1 MADKLQTFH
10 TYDFS
15 KTIKDLEF
23 STVYITALQ
32 NIISKMIMADDK
44 WNTVGEVFA
53 KFEKIVEAAANPDL
67 TEEEKDAVPK
77 LDEWEADLYT
87 LFSLLQQLKFKAKEQ
102 DLEIQTKTTATKE
115 EIAALG
121 KAMLSGEDVRD
132 KIQDLESSLKV
143 IK

>member
-15 KTIKDLEF
+15 KTIKDLEV

-143 IK
+143 VK

>member
-15 KTIKDLEF
+15 KTIKDLEV

>member
-15 KTIKDLEF
+15 KTIKDIEV

-44 WNTVGEVFA
+44 WDTVGEVFA
-53 KFEKIVEAAANPDL
+53 KFEKIVEAASNPDL
-67 TEEEKDAVPK
+67 TEEEKNAVPK

-87 LFSLLQQLKFKAKEQ
+87 LFSILQQLKFKAKEQ
-102 DLEIQTKTTATKE
+102 GLEIQTETTATKE
-115 EIAALG
+115 EVAALG
-121 KAMLSGEDVRD
+121 RAMLAGEDVRD
-132 KIQDLESSLKV
+132 QIAALESSLKV
-143 IK
+143 VK

>member
-15 KTIKDLEF
+15 KTIKDIEV
-23 STVYITALQ
+23 STLYITALQ

-44 WNTVGEVFA
+44 WDTVGEVFA
-53 KFEKIVEAAANPDL
+53 KFEKIVEAASNPDL

-87 LFSLLQQLKFKAKEQ
+87 LFSILQQLKFKAKEQ
-102 DLEIQTKTTATKE
+102 GLEIQTETTATKE
-115 EIAALG
+115 EVAALG
-121 KAMLSGEDVRD
+121 KAMLAGEDVRD
-132 KIQDLESSLKV
+132 RIKDLESSLKV
-143 IK
+143 VK

>member
-1 MADKLQTFH
+1 MTPL
-10 TYDFS
+10 Y
-15 KTIKDLEF
+15 
-23 STVYITALQ
+23 
-32 NIISKMIMADDK
+32 
-44 WNTVGEVFA
+44 
-53 KFEKIVEAAANPDL
+53 EKIVEAAANPDL

>member
-15 KTIKDLEF
+15 KTIKDIEV
-23 STVYITALQ
+23 STLYITALQ

-44 WNTVGEVFA
+44 WDTVGEVFA
-53 KFEKIVEAAANPDL
+53 KFEKIVEAASNPDL

-87 LFSLLQQLKFKAKEQ
+87 LFSILQQLKFKAKEQ
-102 DLEIQTKTTATKE
+102 GLEIQTETTATKE
-115 EIAALG
+115 EVAALG
-121 KAMLSGEDVRD
+121 RAMLAGEDVRD
-132 KIQDLESSLKV
+132 RIKDLESSLKV
-143 IK
+143 VK

>member
-15 KTIKDLEF
+15 KTIKDLEV

-77 LDEWEADLYT
+77 LDEWEADLY
-87 LFSLLQQLKFKAKEQ
+87 LSL
-102 DLEIQTKTTATKE
+102 IH
-115 EIAALG
+115 I
-121 KAMLSGEDVRD
+121 
-132 KIQDLESSLKV
+132 
-143 IK
+143 

>member
-15 KTIKDLEF
+15 KTIKDLEV

-32 NIISKMIMADDK
+32 NIISKMIMDDDK

>member
-15 KTIKDLEF
+15 KTIKDLEV

-102 DLEIQTKTTATKE
+102 DLEIQTETTATKE
-115 EIAALG
+115 EVAALG

>member
-15 KTIKDLEF
+15 KTIKDIEV

-44 WNTVGEVFA
+44 WDTVGEVFA
-53 KFEKIVEAAANPDL
+53 KFEKIVEAASNPDL

-87 LFSLLQQLKFKAKEQ
+87 LFSILQQLKFKAKEQ
-102 DLEIQTKTTATKE
+102 GLEIQTETTATKE
-115 EIAALG
+115 EVAALG
-121 KAMLSGEDVRD
+121 RAMLAGEDVRD
-132 KIQDLESSLKV
+132 KIKDLESSLKV
-143 IK
+143 VK

>member
-15 KTIKDLEF
+15 KTIKDLEV
-23 STVYITALQ
+23 STVYISALQ
-32 NIISKMIMADDK
+32 NIISKMIMDDDK

-143 IK
+143 VK

>member
-15 KTIKDLEF
+15 KTIKDIEV

-32 NIISKMIMADDK
+32 NIIPKMIMADDK
-44 WNTVGEVFA
+44 WDTVGEVFA
-53 KFEKIVEAAANPDL
+53 KFEKIVEAASNPDL

-87 LFSLLQQLKFKAKEQ
+87 LFSILQQLKFKAKEQ
-102 DLEIQTKTTATKE
+102 GLEIKTETTATKE
-115 EIAALG
+115 EVAALG
-121 KAMLSGEDVRD
+121 RAMLAGEDVRD
-132 KIQDLESSLKV
+132 KIKDLESSLKV
-143 IK
+143 VK

>member
-15 KTIKDLEF
+15 KTIKDIEV

-44 WNTVGEVFA
+44 WDTVGEVFA
-53 KFEKIVEAAANPDL
+53 KFEKIVEAASNPDL

-87 LFSLLQQLKFKAKEQ
+87 LFSILQQLKFKAKEQ
-102 DLEIQTKTTATKE
+102 GLEIKTETTATKE
-115 EIAALG
+115 EVAALG
-121 KAMLSGEDVRD
+121 RAMLAGEDVRD
-132 KIQDLESSLKV
+132 KIKDLESSLKV
-143 IK
+143 VK

>member
-15 KTIKDLEF
+15 KTIKDIEV

-44 WNTVGEVFA
+44 WDTVGEVFA
-53 KFEKIVEAAANPDL
+53 KFEKIVEAASNPDL

-87 LFSLLQQLKFKAKEQ
+87 LFSILQQLKFKAKEQ
-102 DLEIQTKTTATKE
+102 GLEIQTETTATKE
-115 EIAALG
+115 EVAALG
-121 KAMLSGEDVRD
+121 RAMLAGEDVRD
-132 KIQDLESSLKV
+132 RIKDLESSLKV
-143 IK
+143 VK